1 MNNSTFF
8 SNVPETPMIVAFI
21 HPIKDQIKF
30 NPHVELIK
38 KSIFDEFILEKIYT
52 VIYRKSFMDPQ
63 EFQNYMVCFE
73 EVFEVS
79 VDQNSNLNLRI
90 KEDPSIN
97 DIFDIIRQ
105 TVNKCFEAMEEYC
118 TELSPTLKNFNTYNS
133 INFEKLQQDAKPEE
147 LKDFLEKFAKEGV
160 EIAKIRNKKIMG
172 VFEFNLENLI
182 EMVQNAP
189 ALWLSTMRD
198 LIPKLLINKLRSLIQ
213 TLNSYI
219 KRLSIQVI
227 DPETFINLKQSVKE
241 ITENK
246 EKIDHKNNEIID
258 IINIIKDDPEIKIP
272 EYDYKMIR
280 EKESLFVEFEKKLD
294 NMVYYVETNLSK
306 YKSDLN
312 TNIRNF
318 AKEID
323 EMKDQLNVDNLNIY
337 NEDNYSAIF
346 YIEDKSVPIRKLLD
360 KKEIFIT
367 QENLIEIEENSNF
380 ENLEDLVYEY
390 ELKSKLWYSVR
401 EFQSMSKKWENCQV
415 QQVNLSEMEE
425 NILKWSEVGET
436 AKQDL
441 ESQNVPN
448 ALLDNIKNFKQILP
462 ILKTFQNPNINE
474 NKFIDMIKKELDV
487 EFNFDYAEFTVKRLI
502 DIPDV
507 LEKIDDIKEIT
518 LMADEENRIKQ
529 IYEKVLESYLNHK
542 LPRSKYTNSKQQGDK
557 NAERYAISD
566 SDFQAEYEYIEEKL
580 VVLKQLLLNPYSEPL
595 QKNITTLVNN
605 FNKYLNFLDEFCQ
618 YQKFINATEPVVFL
632 NPEFPKDMPNE
643 YKKINNE
650 NALKNCS
657 KLLKENSALGKYIDV
672 AHDKV
677 INDLRRGNKNY
688 EELFK
693 FIEEYLDKKR
703 KENLKYYYLSNEEL
717 LELYQKTDDM
727 EVKRRH
733 ISKMLSGIKNVDL
746 GSDTDENIKL
756 ITDDDEVIVFKFSKG
771 KGNIREIL
779 DAVEAEIA
787 KKLKNS
793 FKTYKRDFA
802 ANSKG
807 SNNKKPKDMI
817 IELVKNHEN
826 LGQAIFNFVYSYYME
841 QLEKALNQEDAF
853 DKIMDF
859 REDAKIRKD
868 SFANALKDLNSSK
881 VEKRIIMNLIS
892 LESYIKNIIKT
903 LVRED
908 VVSTSD
914 FNWLKYLHI
923 KLDGENCN
931 LRVFNMEFE
940 YGYEYVGLQNN
951 FIVSP
956 FTERIYISFANCVD
970 EKKPFLLYG
979 LPESGK
985 KETLH
990 SFAKILGKSLLIFK
1004 CSKDFDQKA
1013 FHKVLYGGL
1022 KTSGN
1027 WLLLDNIELVSKEN
1041 LSTIAQDILQVHWN
1055 ILDLKADFYLP
1066 YDKIPINRNTQIICT
1081 TRLSKL
1087 RNANIL
1093 SESVKYSFRL
1103 IGQSVPNLFFII
1115 HSSLKNLA
1123 FPKCKYYARKI
1134 KYLLEYLNTK
1144 ISLLKYKR
1152 IGMNLFSKLLKR
1164 LERDV
1169 FRVNNGN
1176 ADNIIRRAIEKIFV
1190 PFMTDDENEDMLV
1203 INIFYFKILFISL
1216 II

>member
-1 MNNSTFF
+1 MYNSTFI

-21 HPIKDQIKF
+21 HPVKDQIKF

-38 KSIFDEFILEKIYT
+38 KSLFDEFILEKIYT

-97 DIFDIIRQ
+97 EIFELIKQ
-105 TVNKCFEAMEEYC
+105 TVQNCFEAMEEYC
-118 TELSPTLKNFNTYNS
+118 NELSPTLKNFNTYNS
-133 INFEKLQQDAKPEE
+133 IDFQKLQEDAKPDE
-147 LKDFLEKFAKEGV
+147 LKDYLEKFAKEGV

-172 VFEFNLENLI
+172 IFEFNLENLI
-182 EMVQNAP
+182 EMVQNSP

-227 DPETFINLKQSVKE
+227 DPETFINLKQSVRE

-246 EKIDHKNNEIID
+246 EKIDYKNNEIID

-280 EKESLFVEFEKKLD
+280 EKESLYVDFEKKLD
-294 NMVYYVETNLSK
+294 NMVYYVENNLSK
-306 YKSDLN
+306 YRSELKG
-312 TNIRNF
+312 NIIRF
-318 AKEID
+318 DKEIKNMMD
-323 EMKDQLNVDNLNIY
+323 ELNVDILNIY

-346 YIEDKSVPIRKLLD
+346 YIEDKSVPIRKLID

-367 QENLIEIEENSNF
+367 QENLIEMEENSDFDNL
-380 ENLEDLVYEY
+380 ENLVYDY

-401 EFQSMSKKWENCQV
+401 EFQDMSKKWENSQV
-415 QQVNLSEMEE
+415 QQVNLIEMEE
-425 NILKWSEVGET
+425 YIGKWSEVGET
-436 AKQDL
+436 AKIDL

-448 ALLDNIKNFKQILP
+448 ALLDNIKVFQQILP
-462 ILKTFQNPNINE
+462 ILKTFQNPNINDA
-474 NKFIDMIKKELDV
+474 KFIDLIKQALEV

-502 DIPDV
+502 DVPDV
-507 LEKIDDIKEIT
+507 VDKIEDIIEIT
-518 LMADEENRIKQ
+518 KMADEENRIRQ
-529 IYEKVLESYLNHK
+529 IYNEVLDSYQNSHK
-542 LPRSKYTNSKQQGDK
+542 LPRSKYTNTKQQGDK
-557 NAERYAISD
+557 NAERYAISEA
-566 SDFQAEYEYIEEKL
+566 DFQAEYEYIEEKL
-580 VVLKQLLLNPYSEPL
+580 IILKQLILNPYSAPL
-595 QKNITTLVNN
+595 QKNITQLVNN
-605 FNKYLNFLDEFCQ
+605 FNKYLNFLDEFSQ
-618 YQKFINATEPVVFL
+618 YQKFINATEPVAFF

-672 AHDKV
+672 AHDRV

-703 KENLKYYYLSNEEL
+703 KENPKYYYLCNEEL

-727 EVKRRH
+727 EVKRKH
-733 ISKMLSGIKNVDL
+733 ISKMVSGIKNVDL
-746 GSDTDENIKL
+746 GADTDENIKL

-771 KGNIREIL
+771 KGNIKEIL
-779 DAVEAEIA
+779 DAIEMEIA

-807 SNNKKPKDMI
+807 ANKESIIKKPKDMI

-859 REDAKIRKD
+859 REDAKLRKETF
-868 SFANALKDLNSSK
+868 SASLKDLNSSK
-881 VEKRIIMNLIS
+881 VEKRILMNLVS
-892 LESYIKNIIKT
+892 LESYFKNIIKT

-908 VVSTSD
+908 VVSTGD

-956 FTERIYISFANCVD
+956 VTERMYISLANCID
-970 EKKPFLLYG
+970 EKKPFLIYG
-979 LPESGK
+979 LSESGK
-985 KETLH
+985 KETLT
-990 SFAKILGKSLLIFK
+990 SFAKILGKSLFIFK
-1004 CSKDFDQKA
+1004 CSKEFDQKA
-1013 FHKVLYGGL
+1013 FHKILYGGQ
-1022 KTSGN
+1022 KAGN
-1027 WLLLDNIELVSKEN
+1027 WLLLDHIELISKEN
-1041 LSTIAQDILQVHWN
+1041 LSAIAQDILQVHWN
-1055 ILDLKADFYLP
+1055 IQDPKADFYLP
-1066 YDKIPINRNTQIICT
+1066 NDKIPINKNTRIICT
-1081 TRLSKL
+1081 TSLNKIK
-1087 RNANIL
+1087 NANIL
-1093 SESVKYSFRL
+1093 SESVKYSFRF

-1123 FPKCKYYARKI
+1123 FPRCKYYARKI

-1152 IGMNLFSKLLKR
+1152 IGLNLFSKLLKK

-1169 FRVNNGN
+1169 HRVHNEN
-1176 ADNIIRRAIEKIFV
+1176 ADNIIRRAVEKIFV
-1190 PFMTDDENEDMLV
+1190 PFMTDDENEDMMV
-1203 INIFYFKILFISL
+1203 YL
-1216 II
+1216 IIINK